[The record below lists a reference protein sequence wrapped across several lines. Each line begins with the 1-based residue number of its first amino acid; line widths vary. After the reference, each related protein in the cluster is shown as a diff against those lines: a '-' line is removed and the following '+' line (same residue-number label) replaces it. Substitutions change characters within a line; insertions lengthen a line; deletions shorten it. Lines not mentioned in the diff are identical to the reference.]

1 MILIDQ
7 FNIFFPFFSDIGYLK
22 PNQTLQFSTPE
33 DKIFIV
39 QEILTSTC
47 LNAQKSGKRQ
57 YLIKGQNLISKGKRI
72 EPKHS
77 VKFSV

>member
-7 FNIFFPFFSDIGYLK
+7 FNIFFPIFFPDIGYLK
-22 PNQTLQFSTPE
+22 PNQTLQFSIPE

-47 LNAQKSGKRQ
+47 LNAQ
-57 YLIKGQNLISKGKRI
+57 
-72 EPKHS
+72 
-77 VKFSV
+77 